1 MKKFDFSF
9 IYQYIVNPKTVGAIL
24 PSSRYL
30 SNKMI
35 KEINFKDAKYIVEYG
50 PRYWSVYR
58 KDPCTKKSKYN
69 CWGRLLNEGLSLF
82 KT

>member
-1 MKKFDFSF
+1 MKKIDFSF

-30 SNKMI
+30 CNKMI

-50 PRYWSVYR
+50 PGTGVITLNIFMKCFFIIFSYNY
-58 KDPCTKKSKYN
+58 PC
-69 CWGRLLNEGLSLF
+69 
-82 KT
+82 